1 MKQNLGDNSVAV
13 NSLGKDLQ
21 LSYFSEQRQYGARGS
36 TGAFVKTAR
45 VFDPEYLKT
54 PDPTA
59 KSHTGVYFRLESQRF
74 LGFLYPTIQDVHLAC
89 LLEQS

>member
-21 LSYFSEQRQYGARGS
+21 LLFSAQRQYGAHGS

-45 VFDPEYLKT
+45 GFDLEYLKT

-59 KSHTGVYFRLESQRF
+59 KSHTGVHFRLESQRF
-74 LGFLYPTIQDVHLAC
+74 LRFLYRTIRDVHLAC